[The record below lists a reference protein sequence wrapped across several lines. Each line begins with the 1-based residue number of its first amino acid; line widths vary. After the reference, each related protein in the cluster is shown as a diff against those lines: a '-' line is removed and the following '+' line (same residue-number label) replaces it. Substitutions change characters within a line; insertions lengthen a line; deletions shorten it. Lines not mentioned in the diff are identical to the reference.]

1 MGAKGKH
8 KPAPGAV
15 RPDKVLHPQS
25 RKVAKL
31 HKKENR
37 KFKVNNSVTV
47 GAKRLEVLGEKLQ
60 WFHDNLAMATDTAD
74 DVTVL
79 TGPMMLRLVE
89 AYMERFEEEVEQIQI
104 KNSVGKHKNNHRSRM
119 DAIKHV
125 KECEKRDF
133 ENGHM
138 ELPDLTDPE
147 NFKYFHRWNGEL
159 RFVQNIKI
167 KKFSRKSLGQSDDDE
182 IKTPDSATKESEDMD
197 TNV

>member
-1 MGAKGKH
+1 MG
-8 KPAPGAV
+8 
-15 RPDKVLHPQS
+15 
-25 RKVAKL
+25 
-31 HKKENR
+31 
-37 KFKVNNSVTV
+37 FKVNNSVTV

-133 ENGHM
+133 EN
-138 ELPDLTDPE
+138 
-147 NFKYFHRWNGEL
+147 FKYFHRWNGEL